1 MRTLLL
7 LALTCF
13 LVLVPTSEVL
23 AGCQCTCV
31 NGQNVPLC
39 TSSIDLRPICP
50 PRICPITPPSVQP
63 IQPPV
68 VPPIGTTNCQQEQ
81 VLNIYTGQYEWR
93 TVCR

>member
-1 MRTLLL
+1 MRVLL

-13 LVLVPTSEVL
+13 VVLASASEVL
-23 AGCQCTCV
+23 AACQCVCM

-50 PRICPITPPSVQP
+50 PKICPITPPSVQP

-68 VPPIGTTNCQQEQ
+68 VPPIGTTNCRQEQ
-81 VLNIYTGQYEWR
+81 VFNAYTGRYEWQ